1 MSERTALEIAL
12 ELDAASC
19 SSFVKLEAAE
29 ALRKQ
34 QAEVERLTKQNA
46 AYRTLNSAQ
55 SKQLEF
61 HRSKDAEYQEAI
73 ATIDSER
80 AANEMLTAERDAA
93 IANVSAL
100 TQHLTQVIGDHNAPS
115 DCFSSGPMFGDPRD
129 AICPACAALH
139 FLSNPRASVDSGRDA
154 AISAAVAAE
163 REANAILT
171 AEREAR
177 AAEIDSLKRERHH
190 IYDLLARIH
199 RDGGQY
205 AAEHGV
211 EKACEDAE
219 SQVAAWL
226 DTISEVDA
234 LIEQARIAKSEACA
248 RICEKSLS
256 REEAA
261 YLIRAGSAK

>member
-1 MSERTALEIAL
+1 MTTRTALEIAL
-12 ELDAASC
+12 DLDAASC
-19 SSFVKLEAAE
+19 SSFAKLEAAE

-34 QAEVERLTKQNA
+34 
-46 AYRTLNSAQ
+46 
-55 SKQLEF
+55 
-61 HRSKDAEYQEAI
+61 HD
-73 ATIDSER
+73 
-80 AANEMLTAERDAA
+80 
-93 IANVSAL
+93 
-100 TQHLTQVIGDHNAPS
+100 
-115 DCFSSGPMFGDPRD
+115 
-129 AICPACAALH
+129 
-139 FLSNPRASVDSGRDA
+139 
-154 AISAAVAAE
+154 
-163 REANAILT
+163 
-171 AEREAR
+171 
-177 AAEIDSLKRERHH
+177 EIDRLKRERHH

>member
-1 MSERTALEIAL
+1 MSERTALEIAI

-34 QAEVERLTKQNA
+34 
-46 AYRTLNSAQ
+46 
-55 SKQLEF
+55 
-61 HRSKDAEYQEAI
+61 HD
-73 ATIDSER
+73 
-80 AANEMLTAERDAA
+80 
-93 IANVSAL
+93 
-100 TQHLTQVIGDHNAPS
+100 
-115 DCFSSGPMFGDPRD
+115 
-129 AICPACAALH
+129 
-139 FLSNPRASVDSGRDA
+139 
-154 AISAAVAAE
+154 
-163 REANAILT
+163 
-171 AEREAR
+171 
-177 AAEIDSLKRERHH
+177 EIDRLKRERHH

-205 AAEHGV
+205 TSDHGV

-226 DTISEVDA
+226 DTISEVDE

>member
-1 MSERTALEIAL
+1 MIERTALEIAL
-12 ELDAASC
+12 DLDAASC
-19 SSFVKLEAAE
+19 SSFAKLEAAE
-29 ALRKQ
+29 ALRQ
-34 QAEVERLTKQNA
+34 Q
-46 AYRTLNSAQ
+46 
-55 SKQLEF
+55 
-61 HRSKDAEYQEAI
+61 HD
-73 ATIDSER
+73 
-80 AANEMLTAERDAA
+80 
-93 IANVSAL
+93 
-100 TQHLTQVIGDHNAPS
+100 
-115 DCFSSGPMFGDPRD
+115 
-129 AICPACAALH
+129 
-139 FLSNPRASVDSGRDA
+139 
-154 AISAAVAAE
+154 
-163 REANAILT
+163 
-171 AEREAR
+171 
-177 AAEIDSLKRERHH
+177 EIDRLKRERHH